1 MSSEP
6 ANATIQLLPIAARQ
20 SGGALTPLNV
30 LLRLDDAAERWPSYI
45 VTTADGTRFEAA
57 ALVRD
62 QLARFAWVVEGAG
75 APQTLDLTAVG
86 QWPPGLK
93 GALARALSEGIG
105 WTVVQG

>member
-1 MSSEP
+1 VSDSV
-6 ANATIQLLPIAARQ
+6 ASATIHLLPIAARQ

-30 LLRLDDAAERWPSYI
+30 LLRLDDAAERWPGYI

-75 APQTLDLTAVG
+75 QAQRLDLANSA
-86 QWPPGLK
+86 QLPPGLK
-93 GALARALSEGIG
+93 GALTRALSEGIG

>member
-1 MSSEP
+1 VSD
-6 ANATIQLLPIAARQ
+6 NATQPLINLLPIAARQ

-62 QLARFAWVVEGAG
+62 ELARFAWVVEGAG
-75 APQTLDLTAVG
+75 QPQTLDLTNSG
-86 QWPPGLK
+86 QLTPGLK
-93 GALARALSEGIG
+93 GALTRALSEGIG